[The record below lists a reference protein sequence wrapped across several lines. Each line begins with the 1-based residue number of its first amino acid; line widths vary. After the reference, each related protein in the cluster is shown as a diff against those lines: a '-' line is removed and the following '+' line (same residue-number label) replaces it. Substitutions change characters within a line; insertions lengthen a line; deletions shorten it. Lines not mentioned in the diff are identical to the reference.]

1 MVENTKSKRSSKLS
15 TIAIFLLILTT
26 VLWGT
31 SFIITKNITEDV
43 PIFLYLGLRF
53 SIALFGFIP
62 FFPHLKKLN
71 KKIFWMGLITG
82 LLYFFGIVFQ
92 TIGLQ
97 STTAGKTGFITGLST
112 VIVPFL
118 TWIAFKKPLRLRVW
132 LAVILSTVGMAFLL
146 LEGASGLIIGDILVL
161 ICAFFFALYIVLN
174 DKYVRLIDVYLY
186 SIIQVLIISASS
198 FICSLILKESY
209 NFASFHPSFWYI
221 MIYMGIAVMTLTIL
235 FQNWSQQYQGPT
247 TTAII
252 FMLEPVFAVLFG
264 FLIGDEIL
272 SLFGWIGC
280 VLIFIAILITVIK
293 NKNNSREIKEDSS
306 QNHFTV

>member
-1 MVENTKSKRSSKLS
+1 MAQKDLKNTSIKRSK
-15 TIAIFLLILTT
+15 IAIWLLILTT
-26 VLWGT
+26 ILWGT
-31 SFIITKNITEDV
+31 SFIITKNITKDV

-112 VIVPFL
+112 IIVPFL
-118 TWIAFKKPLRLRVW
+118 TWIGFKKPLRLRV
-132 LAVILSTVGMAFLL
+132 LFAVILSVVGMAFLL
-146 LEGASGLIIGDILVL
+146 LEGVSGLIIGDILVL

-186 SIIQVLIISASS
+186 SIIQVLVISVLS
-198 FICSLILKESY
+198 FICSLLLQESY
-209 NFASFHPSFWYI
+209 NFSSFQPSFWFV

-247 TTAII
+247 ITAII
-252 FMLEPVFAVLFG
+252 FTLEPVFAVLFG
-264 FLIGDEIL
+264 FLIGSEVL
-272 SLFGWIGC
+272 SLYGWIGC
-280 VLIFIAILITVIK
+280 VLIFIAILISVIK
-293 NKNNSREIKEDSS
+293 NKNKIGEVKEVSP
-306 QNHFTV
+306 

>member
-1 MVENTKSKRSSKLS
+1 MAQKDLKNTSIKRSK
-15 TIAIFLLILTT
+15 IAIWLLILTT
-26 VLWGT
+26 ILWGT
-31 SFIITKNITEDV
+31 SFIITKNITKDV

-97 STTAGKTGFITGLST
+97 FTTAGKTGFITGLST
-112 VIVPFL
+112 IIVPFL
-118 TWIAFKKPLRLRVW
+118 TWIAFKKPLRLRV
-132 LAVILSTVGMAFLL
+132 LFAVILSVVGMAFLL
-146 LEGASGLIIGDILVL
+146 LEGVSGLIIGDILVL

-186 SIIQVLIISASS
+186 SIIQVLVISVLS
-198 FICSLILKESY
+198 FICSLLLQESY
-209 NFASFHPSFWYI
+209 NFSSFQPSFWFV

-247 TTAII
+247 ITAII
-252 FMLEPVFAVLFG
+252 FTLEPVFAVLFG
-264 FLIGDEIL
+264 FLIGSEVL
-272 SLFGWIGC
+272 SLYGWIGC
-280 VLIFIAILITVIK
+280 VLIFIAILISVIK
-293 NKNNSREIKEDSS
+293 NKNKIGEVKEASP
-306 QNHFTV
+306 